1 VSENKASGES
11 APSYPIS
18 SVDNALRLL
27 LLFRDQQQ
35 LRLSDV
41 STQLGVSPSTAHRLL
56 AMLMHHGFVHQRS
69 ERGVYLAGPALLE
82 IGYGAVRSLDLR
94 GIAQPVLDRLA
105 HTIDETVHLAQLEGG
120 HIRYI
125 AGAES
130 TRELRVADR
139 TGQLFA
145 ARATATG
152 RAILAGLTPSQLAE
166 VLTAAAAGADSKALS
181 PAEESALHERLELV
195 RSQGYAINHRP
206 DGITSVAVAV
216 RNQRGLTVAAIN
228 ASAPQARMTPAR
240 IDEVVAALKTAA
252 DELSAAL
259 GAV

>member
-1 VSENKASGES
+1 MSENHATAER

-56 AMLMHHGFVHQRS
+56 AMLMHHGFVHQRG

-105 HTIDETVHLAQLEGG
+105 RTIDETVHLAQLEGG

-139 TGQLFA
+139 TGQLFV
-145 ARATATG
+145 ARTTATG
-152 RAILAGLTPSQLAE
+152 RAILAGLTPTQLAE
-166 VLTAAAAGADSKALS
+166 VLSAAGSDRAPSV
-181 PAEESALHERLELV
+181 AETSALQEELELV
-195 RSQGYAINHRP
+195 RDQGYAINHRP

-216 RNQRGLTVAAIN
+216 QNRRGLTVAAIN
-228 ASAPQARMTPAR
+228 ASAPQARMTPSR
-240 IDEVVAALKTAA
+240 IAEVVASLKTAA
-252 DELSAAL
+252 GELSAAL
-259 GAV
+259 VAV